1 MNRKVEKIVVL
12 IIALGSYLLTALSNS
27 IVITGLTKIASDLN
41 LNQILPSWVQNAYGL
56 AFGSFL
62 LLAGRLS
69 DSFSHKSILNI
80 ALIIFMLGS
89 FLVGFTTGGGLMIFA
104 RFLQGIGSALLA
116 PTSMALLVDNF
127 EGPALVKAIAWY
139 SSTAGLG
146 ASLGLILGGIFAS
159 YWTWRIG
166 FYLNVPIALVMLVLS
181 LIYLRSKKMP
191 RTKFDILG
199 TIFSIIGLGSL
210 VYALNGAKNV
220 WLTLL
225 VSVILIV
232 IFIFWESKSKHPIM
246 PLSIFKSRVRVIG
259 YSARAVLNGAIMGF
273 WFFASEYIQRVFHYT
288 PVQTGFA
295 YLPMSLILFIS
306 AALVSRLIIR
316 YGNKK
321 VYTAAAIITLVGF
334 IWTIC
339 FLDRG
344 YWLTLGFP
352 MILFGA
358 GEGLALAPLTNMG
371 LYQVNENDTG
381 VASGLVNVAHQIGGV
396 LGLAIMVNISTTL
409 LPNGGTDGQ
418 FIIAMYVG
426 LVLAIIVVLLSFFS
440 TDEDKND

>member
-181 LIYLRSKKMP
+181 LIYLRSKKNAKNQV
-191 RTKFDILG
+191 RYSWHHFLNYWTWQ
-199 TIFSIIGLGSL
+199 FSLCLEWCQKCLAHSIGLRYFDRYFYFLGKQEQASY
-210 VYALNGAKNV
+210 YA
-220 WLTLL
+220 
-225 VSVILIV
+225 
-232 IFIFWESKSKHPIM
+232 FIHF
-246 PLSIFKSRVRVIG
+246 
-259 YSARAVLNGAIMGF
+259 
-273 WFFASEYIQRVFHYT
+273 
-288 PVQTGFA
+288 
-295 YLPMSLILFIS
+295 
-306 AALVSRLIIR
+306 
-316 YGNKK
+316 
-321 VYTAAAIITLVGF
+321 
-334 IWTIC
+334 
-339 FLDRG
+339 
-344 YWLTLGFP
+344 
-352 MILFGA
+352 
-358 GEGLALAPLTNMG
+358 
-371 LYQVNENDTG
+371 
-381 VASGLVNVAHQIGGV
+381 
-396 LGLAIMVNISTTL
+396 
-409 LPNGGTDGQ
+409 
-418 FIIAMYVG
+418 
-426 LVLAIIVVLLSFFS
+426 
-440 TDEDKND
+440 

>member
-1 MNRKVEKIVVL
+1 MQKRSFKIVVL

-27 IVITGLTKIASDLN
+27 IVITGLTKIAADLQ
-41 LNQILPSWVQNAYGL
+41 LNQIMLSWVQNAYGL

-69 DSFSHKSILNI
+69 DSFSRKAILNI
-80 ALIIFMLGS
+80 ALLLFMIGS
-89 FLVGFTTGGGLMIFA
+89 FLAGITTNGPLMLAA

-146 ASLGLILGGIFAS
+146 ASLGLILDGLFAS
-159 YWTWRIG
+159 YWTWRVG
-166 FYLNVPIALVMLVLS
+166 FYLNVPIALAMLILS
-181 LIYLRSKKMP
+181 FVYLSNKKVKHN
-191 RTKFDILG
+191 RFDIVG
-199 TIFSIIGLGSL
+199 TIFSILGIGCL
-210 VYALNGAKNV
+210 VYALNGAKNI
-220 WLTLL
+220 WLTLA
-225 VSVILIV
+225 VSIILLA
-232 IFIFWESKSKHPIM
+232 IFIFWERKSKNPIM
-246 PLSIFKSRVRVIG
+246 PLSIFNNSTRVIG
-259 YSARAVLNGAIMGF
+259 YVARAVLNGSIMGF
-273 WFFASEYIQRVFHYT
+273 WFFASEYIQRVFRYT

-295 YLPMSLILFIS
+295 YLPMSLILFLS

-316 YGNKK
+316 WGDKK
-321 VYTAAAIITLVGF
+321 VYTWASIITLIAF

-339 FLDRG
+339 FLGKG
-344 YWLTLGFP
+344 YWLTLGLP

-371 LYQVNENDTG
+371 LYHVAEKDTG

-396 LGLAIMVNISTTL
+396 LGLAIMVNVSSSLMPGGSTA
-409 LPNGGTDGQ
+409 GQ
-418 FIIAMYVG
+418 FRIAMYVG
-426 LVLAIIVVLLSFFS
+426 LVLAIIVVLLAFFS
-440 TDEDKND
+440 KDEEKD